1 MHVLCL
7 LYFDFFIAVVIS
19 KTISCTFEAENGI
32 VELKKDEKKDYFDGT
47 FIRMY
52 QSYYVYAFTTTLQAP
67 DAALHNFKVP
77 LVQCWTD
84 SILPTTQNVLKWI
97 CVIANEDLC
106 AVSNEELIKLK
117 RQMVGLFS
125 MRGDDVLLPAAKQ
138 IKQEIESEV

>member
-1 MHVLCL
+1 MIMHVLCL

-77 LVQCWTD
+77 LVQC
-84 SILPTTQNVLKWI
+84 
-97 CVIANEDLC
+97 
-106 AVSNEELIKLK
+106 
-117 RQMVGLFS
+117 
-125 MRGDDVLLPAAKQ
+125 
-138 IKQEIESEV
+138 